1 MDKKDLKKMD
11 LTPIEDLITEDLGPI
26 GTPERDQFEME
37 CDAFV
42 IGEQLKGER
51 LKAGLTQEQLAEV
64 LAGPTDVPLRRLA
77 FHGVNFRE
85 MPEQA
90 LGHQYRECIF
100 LACQLP
106 HGFKSRL
113 TDSLVF
119 PDMGELFRFQTELYT
134 ADTLYEGYEVGQP
147 ETIEKCFDGRVYKHY
162 LERGKQSTDI
172 KETLARTLHDHS
184 ISNALHHF
192 LDDYREHD
200 IIGVMGG
207 HGMLRTDVHYR
218 QIAQISKTLTE
229 KGKLMI
235 SGGGPGA
242 MEATHL
248 GAWMAGRTDEEA
260 QEAIHTLSA
269 AAPSFKDRRWLSSP
283 RAFDPTC
290 HTHSQILR
298 QLHSRGRHSDHCQ
311 GWNHLH
317 TRLGRHF
324 TGNLSGCCAE
334 PLHVVWLRKSDGV
347 HGQGLLAIGS
357 SRLSAYPRPCRQGTL
372 QESHPCHKR
381 RLRRDCGGNH
391 ALHSSVW

>member
-1 MDKKDLKKMD
+1 MR
-11 LTPIEDLITEDLGPI
+11 PNYVEIN
-26 GTPERDQFEME
+26 
-37 CDAFV
+37 
-42 IGEQLKGER
+42 
-51 LKAGLTQEQLAEV
+51 TQEQLAEV

-248 GAWMAGRTDEEA
+248 GAWMAGRSQKELDEA
-260 QEAIHTLSA
+260 LALISQV
-269 AAPSFKDRRWLSSP
+269 PSFSDALWLDT
-283 RAFDPTC
+283 AFQVREKFPQKQGYKSLGIPTWLYG
-290 HTHSQILR
+290 HEPSTPLATHIAKYFDNSIREDGILTIAK
-298 QLHSRGRHSDHCQ
+298 G
-311 GWNHLH
+311 GII
-317 TRLGRHF
+317 F
-324 TGNLSGCCAE
+324 T
-334 PLHVVWLRKSDGV
+334 P
-347 HGQGLLAIGS
+347 GS
-357 SRLSAYPRPCRQGTL
+357 AGTL
-372 QESHPCHKR
+372 QEIFQ
-381 RLRRDCGGNH
+381 DAVQNH
-391 ALHSSVW
+391 YMSFGYASPMVFMDKDY